1 MNRIHVR
8 GAALAMLV
16 AVAACGDSAT
26 EVVGD
31 LSQAEA
37 EALAEVVG
45 ATVFSSSTSE
55 MPGTQTAAPGRAPIE
70 GSESISATV
79 PCELG
84 GTVAVDGNLEYS
96 GDTET
101 HVDAT
106 FAITQVHD
114 GCVAESQDGIRF
126 TLDGAPNV
134 AANMSMS
141 VSENELSLE
150 GSFGGAVDWS
160 TDGREGTC
168 SLDVTLFLDM
178 SGTAESGSVSMSG
191 TVCGV
196 SFEKAVT
203 VG

>member
-1 MNRIHVR
+1 MNRVHIR
-8 GAALAMLV
+8 GVTLAMLV

-45 ATVFSSSTSE
+45 ATVFASTSE
-55 MPGTQTAAPGRAPIE
+55 VPWAQGAPARTPVS
-70 GSESISATV
+70 GSETVSATV

-84 GTVAVDGNLEYS
+84 GTVDVHGSLEYS

-101 HVDAT
+101 VIDAT
-106 FAITQVHD
+106 FGLTQVHD

-134 AANMSMS
+134 SADMSLS
-141 VSENELSLE
+141 VSQNDVSLE
-150 GSFGGAVDWS
+150 GMYGGAVDWS
-160 TDGREGTC
+160 TDGRDGTC
-168 SLDVTLFLDM
+168 SLDVTLSVDM
-178 SGTAESGSVSMSG
+178 SNTSESGSASMAG

-196 SFEKAVT
+196 SFQRAVT

>member
-8 GAALAMLV
+8 GAALAVLV
-16 AVAACGDSAT
+16 AAAACGDNAT

-45 ATVFSSSTSE
+45 STVFASSTGE
-55 MPGTQTAAPGRAPIE
+55 MPGALGAPARVPVS
-70 GSESISATV
+70 GSESVSATV

-84 GTVAVDGNLEYS
+84 GTVGVNGNLEYS

-101 HVDAT
+101 VINAT
-106 FAITQVHD
+106 FGLTQVHN

-134 AANMSMS
+134 TSNVSMTM
-141 VSENELSLE
+141 SENELSME
-150 GSFGGAVDWS
+150 GTYGGAVDWR
-160 TDGREGTC
+160 TGGREGTC
-168 SLDVTLFLDM
+168 SLDVTLSVDM
-178 SGTAESGSVSMSG
+178 SGMTESGSASMSG

-196 SFEKAVT
+196 TFQKSVM

>member
-1 MNRIHVR
+1 MSRIHAR
-8 GAALAMLV
+8 GVALAMLV
-16 AVAACGDSAT
+16 AVAACDSAT

-45 ATVFSSSTSE
+45 ATVFSSTSE
-55 MPGTQTAAPGRAPIE
+55 VPEGQGAPARAPIS
-70 GSESISATV
+70 GSESVSATV

-84 GTVAVDGNLEYS
+84 GTVAVTGNMEYS

-106 FAITQVHD
+106 FGITQVHD
-114 GCVAESQDGIRF
+114 GCVAESQEGIRF

-134 AANMSMS
+134 TADVSLS

-150 GSFGGAVDWS
+150 GTYGGAVDWS
-160 TDGREGTC
+160 TDGRQGTC
-168 SLDVTLFLDM
+168 SLDISISVDL
-178 SGTAESGSVSMSG
+178 SGTAETGSASMSG

-196 SFEKAVT
+196 SFQKSLT

>member
-1 MNRIHVR
+1 MNRIR

-16 AVAACGDSAT
+16 ATAACGDSAT

-45 ATVFSSSTSE
+45 ATVFSSTSAV
-55 MPGTQTAAPGRAPIE
+55 PGAQGAPARTPIS
-70 GSESISATV
+70 GSESVSATV

-84 GTVAVDGNLEYS
+84 GTVAVDGSLEYS
-96 GDTET
+96 GDTDTE
-101 HVDAT
+101 VNAT
-106 FAITQVHD
+106 FGVTQVHN

-126 TLDGAPNV
+126 TLDGAPDVTANV
-134 AANMSMS
+134 SLS
-141 VSENELSLE
+141 VSESALSLE
-150 GSFGGAVDWS
+150 GTYGGAVDWS

-168 SLDVTLFLDM
+168 SLDVTLSVDM
-178 SGTAESGSVSMSG
+178 SGTAESGSASMSG

-196 SFEKAVT
+196 TFQKSVT

>member
-8 GAALAMLV
+8 GVALAMLV
-16 AVAACGDSAT
+16 AVTACGDSAT

-45 ATVFSSSTSE
+45 STVFSSTTSE
-55 MPGTQTAAPGRAPIE
+55 MPGAQGAPARTPIS
-70 GSESISATV
+70 GSESVSATV

-84 GTVAVDGNLEYS
+84 GTVGVDGSLEYS

-101 HVDAT
+101 VINAT
-106 FAITQVHD
+106 FGLTQVHN

-126 TLDGAPNV
+126 TLDGAPDVTSNV
-134 AANMSMS
+134 SMT
-141 VSENELSLE
+141 VGENELSME
-150 GSFGGAVDWS
+150 GTYGGAVDWS

-168 SLDVTLFLDM
+168 SLDVSLSVDM
-178 SGTAESGSVSMSG
+178 SGMAESGSVSMSG

-196 SFEKAVT
+196 TFQRSVT

>member
-8 GAALAMLV
+8 GVAFAMSM

-45 ATVFSSSTSE
+45 STVFSSASAVPE
-55 MPGTQTAAPGRAPIE
+55 AEGAPGRTPVS
-70 GSESISATV
+70 GSQSINTTV
-79 PCELG
+79 DCELG
-84 GTVAVDGNLEYS
+84 GTVGVDGNLEYS

-101 HVDAT
+101 TVNAT
-106 FAITQVHD
+106 FELTQVHN

-126 TLDGAPNV
+126 ILDGAPDVTSNV
-134 AANMSMS
+134 SLTL
-141 VSENELSLE
+141 SENELSLE
-150 GSFGGAVDWS
+150 GTYGGAVDWS
-160 TDGREGTC
+160 TDGREGNC
-168 SLDVTLFLDM
+168 SLNVTLSVDM
-178 SGTAESGSVSMSG
+178 SGTAESGSASMSG

-196 SFEKAVT
+196 AFQKSVT

>member
-8 GAALAMLV
+8 GVTLAMLV

-45 ATVFSSSTSE
+45 STVFSSTTSE
-55 MPGTQTAAPGRAPIE
+55 MPGTQTAAPARAPIS
-70 GSESISATV
+70 GSESVSATV

-84 GTVAVDGNLEYS
+84 GTVGVDGNLEFS

-101 HVDAT
+101 VINAT
-106 FAITQVHD
+106 FALTQVHN

-126 TLDGAPNV
+126 TLDGAPDVTSNV
-134 AANMSMS
+134 SMTF
-141 VSENELSLE
+141 SENEISLE
-150 GSFGGAVDWS
+150 GTYGGAVDWS

-168 SLDVTLFLDM
+168 PLDVSLSVDM
-178 SGTAESGSVSMSG
+178 SGMTESGSVSMSG

-196 SFEKAVT
+196 TFQRSVT